1 MPGIGRPQQQT
12 NPFARIS
19 KAPAQAPGAKKVNTN
34 GVGEA
39 LNEIAGVE
47 EEKKFVDKETHNKM
61 GKDGFLKLLAHQL
74 QNQDPLKPMDQKQ
87 FSADLAQFSQLEQL
101 TNMNAKFDKFGA
113 NAPQETKFYGAS
125 FLGKEIV
132 TRGSSIHYN
141 GQDRNV
147 DIPFFLDQA
156 ATNVTVN
163 IYDSKKQLI
172 GKVGAESLSRGQN
185 TLRWNGKQ
193 LDGVRA
199 TKDNYRIEVVAYDD
213 QMNKFKAK
221 TSSTGLVTGVNF
233 DKGETIL
240 TLANGKEIFLRD
252 VDSFKMPSN
261 QAVESVPARQAA
273 QAYQQN
279 SSDNSFN
286 Q

>member
-1 MPGIGRPQQQT
+1 MPGIGKPQQQQS

-19 KAPAQAPGAKKVNTN
+19 KAPAQAPGAKKVNPN
-34 GVGEA
+34 GVGDT
-39 LNEIAGVE
+39 LNQIAGVE
-47 EEKKFVDKETHNKM
+47 DEKQFVDKETHNKM

-132 TRGSSIHYN
+132 TRGSSVHYN

-147 DIPFFLDQA
+147 DLPFYLDQSA
-156 ATNVTVN
+156 KNVTVN
-163 IYDSKKQLI
+163 IFDSKKQLI
-172 GKVGAESLSRGQN
+172 GKVSADGLSRGQN

-199 TKDNYRIEVVAYDD
+199 VKDNYTLEVVAYDE

-221 TSSTGLVTGVNF
+221 TSATGLVTGVNF
-233 DKGETIL
+233 DNGETVL
-240 TLANGKEIFLRD
+240 TLENGKEIFLRD

-261 QAVESVPARQAA
+261 QAVEKVKPQQAA
-273 QAYQQN
+273 QAYQE
-279 SSDNSFN
+279 N
-286 Q
+286 QTNF